1 MTDTVNDETAQA
13 GREHTAFL
21 VLQAVRTTI
30 TENLTNPLLCQAFVS
45 ERLGFNPR
53 TLARR
58 LQDMDLTYQ
67 RVLDQVRVSQAQAM
81 LVRGDRMDAIWPA
94 LGLMTGPA
102 FHRAFKRYTG
112 VTPQQWLRAW
122 QEIGDRS

>member
-13 GREHTAFL
+13 GREHTAHL

-30 TENLTNPLLCQAFVS
+30 EENLTNPLLCQAFVS

-67 RVLDQVRVSQAQAM
+67 RVLDSVRVNRAQSM
-81 LVRGDRMDAIWPA
+81 LVAGWRLEDIWRA
-94 LGLMTGPA
+94 LGLVTGPA
-102 FHRAFKRYTG
+102 FHRTFKRCTG
-112 VTPQQWLRAW
+112 TTPKQWLRAW
-122 QEIGDRS
+122 EEIGDRS